1 METGGRP
8 SQTGGVAPT
17 ILKVGHPISSFRGY
31 VFEGVY
37 QLDEKEEA
45 ANYGKQPGDAKYRD
59 INNDGTISGEDIT
72 IIGSPFPDF
81 YYGFNGTISYK
92 NFDLNVMIQG
102 SQGGKI
108 YNIFAAEL
116 FGLGDRKS
124 TRLNSSHVAIS
135 YAAFCLIK
143 KRQK

>member
-1 METGGRP
+1 AHGTLD
-8 SQTGGVAPT
+8 SIPT
-17 ILKVGHPISSFRGY
+17 RRSSD
-31 VFEGVY
+31 
-37 QLDEKEEA
+37 L
-45 ANYGKQPGDAKYRD
+45 NYGKQPGDAKYRD

-108 YNIFAAEL
+108 YNIVARSEEHTSEL
-116 FGLGDRKS
+116 QSRFDL
-124 TRLNSSHVAIS
+124 V
-135 YAAFCLIK
+135 
-143 KRQK
+143 